1 MVPSI
6 SFLLKA
12 ALHPIS
18 GESKVHR
25 ALEKAATH
33 PKLGQGRRQADGAP
47 VPIRAVKYK
56 ERRDMTCYFLSVHLG
71 TLCSGSASGL
81 QGTEVLLGGSL
92 PAMLGVCSRWC
103 QALNPGASLA
113 KQMLSALS
121 HLPGPSITI
130 FHFETC
136 NCDIW
141 YICIATSPPHC
152 LLPELFI
159 IS

>member
-18 GESKVHR
+18 RESKVHR
-25 ALEKAATH
+25 ALETAATH
-33 PKLGQGRRQADGAP
+33 PQLGQGRCQADGAP
-47 VPIRAVKYK
+47 VPIHAVKYK
-56 ERRDMTCYFLSVHLG
+56 GGRDMTCYFLSVHLG
-71 TLCSGSASGL
+71 ILCSASGL
-81 QGTEVLLGGSL
+81 QSTEVLLGGSL
-92 PAMLGVCSRWC
+92 PPMLGVCSRSC
-103 QALNPGASLA
+103 QALNQDASLA
-113 KQMLSALS
+113 KQILSALS

-130 FHFETC
+130 FYFETC

-141 YICIATSPPHC
+141 YICIAISPPHC